1 MPGLITESKQV
12 SIAFQLIL
20 FSLFVYLWQTQWLLL
35 VTSIS
40 SPLNML
46 PKQSLQEYKAILKTK
61 TSNTIL
67 KLISKSEL
75 TIAILALILT
85 NNLQMRTNTDQN
97 R

>member
-75 TIAILALILT
+75 TIAILTLILT

-97 R
+97 S